1 MMQETVAAD
10 PLSYI
15 VYINRLKSIA
25 TVHTTSCA
33 VYETRLHE
41 RVIMTSWNHQ
51 SYPSLASAWEYA
63 HLMQGPRVATCM
75 LCIGQ

>member
-1 MMQETVAAD
+1 MMQETVTAD
-10 PLSYI
+10 PLPYI
-15 VYINRLKSIA
+15 VYINRLTSIA

-41 RVIMTSWNHQ
+41 RVIITSWNHQ

-63 HLMQGPRVATCM
+63 HLMQDPRVATCM
-75 LCIGQ
+75 LCSGQ